1 MTNDSDTAGP
11 AWFTIREAAAYL
23 QVGEPTLYRW
33 MRDGRITYRKVG
45 DSTRFLKEDLEAVV
59 EVFPSRRDATHAT
72 AFCPFCHDADLVP
85 GSLRTTG
92 AVSFY
97 PSQTRFWTLKDSA
110 IAVEASMCARCG
122 HVVIHGDVAKL
133 QAIRGQ
139 LAETTAKT
147 AEPEAP
153 RD

>member
-11 AWFTIREAAAYL
+11 AWFTIHEAAAYL
-23 QVGEPTLYRW
+23 QVGEPTIYRW

-45 DSTRFLKEDLEAVV
+45 DSTRFLKEDLEAVI
-59 EVFPSRRDATHAT
+59 EVFPSRRDAAHGGT
-72 AFCPFCHDADLVP
+72 FCPACHHPDVVP
-85 GSLRTTG
+85 GELRTTG

-110 IAVEASMCARCG
+110 VAVAASMCTRCG
-122 HVVIHGDVAKL
+122 HVAIHGDVAKL
-133 QAIRGQ
+133 QAIRAQ
-139 LAETTAKT
+139 PAETAPTVT
-147 AEPEAP
+147 AETG